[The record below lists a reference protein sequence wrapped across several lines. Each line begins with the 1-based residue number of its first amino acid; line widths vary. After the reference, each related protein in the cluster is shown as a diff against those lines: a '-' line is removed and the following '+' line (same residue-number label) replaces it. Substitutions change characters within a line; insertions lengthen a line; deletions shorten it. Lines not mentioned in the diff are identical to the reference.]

1 MPPAKNSTSRSSTFK
16 EPAALKWLSSSLD
29 TAQQALVELREDTG
43 RDVSQGA
50 RDLHKDLRAF
60 ISSARRDAGKLAK
73 ALQRDF
79 DQAQKQLAQGTGT
92 AGEARAKTTTE
103 PASRS
108 KAAAKP
114 KRVTAPGASNARAA
128 RSAEEKTATANPRT
142 RTAAT
147 PTARP
152 RPARVVVVSSSL
164 PWSSISPGSL
174 SLRRPNS
181 SASRTPPD
189 STRSPVAFRTTGS
202 CARAAPNYTQPPSV
216 ETVGIVAGLENGDLW
231 EVRQRLREDRLS
243 GVGWRVRV

>member
-1 MPPAKNSTSRSSTFK
+1 MPPAKNSTSRSSTFR

-103 PASRS
+103 PAAGP

-128 RSAEEKTATANPRT
+128 RSPEEKTATANPRT

-147 PTARP
+147 PTAR
-152 RPARVVVVSSSL
+152 A
-164 PWSSISPGSL
+164 GS
-174 SLRRPNS
+174 
-181 SASRTPPD
+181 ATP
-189 STRSPVAFRTTGS
+189 T
-202 CARAAPNYTQPPSV
+202 ARAGGRREQLLALVVDQP
-216 ETVGIVAGLENGDLW
+216 GITLAQAAKQFGLKDATGLYAVARRLQDDGL
-231 EVRQRLREDRLS
+231 VRKS
-243 GVGWRVRV
+243 GAELHPTA

>member
-43 RDVSQGA
+43 RDLSQGA

-92 AGEARAKTTTE
+92 AGASHAKTTTK

-108 KAAAKP
+108 KATAKP
-114 KRVTAPGASNARAA
+114 KRVTPPRASNTRAA
-128 RSAEEKTATANPRT
+128 RPADEKSATANPRT

-147 PTARP
+147 PTARAGSATP
-152 RPARVVVVSSSL
+152 TARGGGRRDQLLALVVDQPGITLAQAAKQFGLEGRDRTLRGRP
-164 PWSSISPGSL
+164 SPSG
-174 SLRRPNS
+174 RR
-181 SASRTPPD
+181 
-189 STRSPVAFRTTGS
+189 
-202 CARAAPNYTQPPSV
+202 ARAQERRRTAPNRLVSR
-216 ETVGIVAGLENGDLW
+216 GLENTDLRKP
-231 EVRQRLREDRLS
+231 VRSPAR
-243 GVGWRVRV
+243 

>member
-1 MPPAKNSTSRSSTFK
+1 MPPAKNSTSRSSTFR

-92 AGEARAKTTTE
+92 AGEARAKTTTT
-103 PASRS
+103 PASAP

-114 KRVTAPGASNARAA
+114 KRVTASGASNARAA
-128 RSAEEKTATANPRT
+128 RSPEEKTATANPRT

-147 PTARP
+147 LTGGRRDQLLALVVDQPGITLAQAAKQFGLKDATGLYAVAR
-152 RPARVVVVSSSL
+152 RLQDDGLVRKRGAELHPA
-164 PWSSISPGSL
+164 
-174 SLRRPNS
+174 
-181 SASRTPPD
+181 A
-189 STRSPVAFRTTGS
+189 
-202 CARAAPNYTQPPSV
+202 
-216 ETVGIVAGLENGDLW
+216 
-231 EVRQRLREDRLS
+231 
-243 GVGWRVRV
+243 

>member
-1 MPPAKNSTSRSSTFK
+1 MPPAKNSTSRSSTFR
-16 EPAALKWLSSSLD
+16 EPAALKWLFSSLD

-92 AGEARAKTTTE
+92 AGEARANTTTE
-103 PASRS
+103 PASGP

-128 RSAEEKTATANPRT
+128 RSPQEKTATART
-142 RTAAT
+142 PTPAT
-147 PTARP
+147 PTP
-152 RPARVVVVSSSL
+152 RAGSATPA
-164 PWSSISPGSL
+164 
-174 SLRRPNS
+174 
-181 SASRTPPD
+181 
-189 STRSPVAFRTTGS
+189 
-202 CARAAPNYTQPPSV
+202 ARAGGRRDQLLALVVDQPGI
-216 ETVGIVAGLENGDLW
+216 TVAQAAKQFGLKDASGLYAVARRLQDDGL
-231 EVRQRLREDRLS
+231 VRKS
-243 GVGWRVRV
+243 GAELHPAA

>member
-43 RDVSQGA
+43 RDLSQGA

-79 DQAQKQLAQGTGT
+79 DQAQKQLAQGT
-92 AGEARAKTTTE
+92 ATE
-103 PASRS
+103 PAAGP

-128 RSAEEKTATANPRT
+128 RSPEEKTATANART

-147 PTARP
+147 PTARAGGRRDQLLALVVDQP
-152 RPARVVVVSSSL
+152 GITVAQAAKQFGLKEASGLYAVARRL
-164 PWSSISPGSL
+164 Q
-174 SLRRPNS
+174 
-181 SASRTPPD
+181 D
-189 STRSPVAFRTTGS
+189 D
-202 CARAAPNYTQPPSV
+202 
-216 ETVGIVAGLENGDLW
+216 GL
-231 EVRQRLREDRLS
+231 VRKS
-243 GVGWRVRV
+243 GAELHPTA

>member
-92 AGEARAKTTTE
+92 AGEAR
-103 PASRS
+103 
-108 KAAAKP
+108 
-114 KRVTAPGASNARAA
+114 VTNADFRAA
-128 RSAEEKTATANPRT
+128 RSALLFGVCEVE
-142 RTAAT
+142 AAVA
-147 PTARP
+147 P
-152 RPARVVVVSSSL
+152 
-164 PWSSISPGSL
+164 PGHGC
-174 SLRRPNS
+174 
-181 SASRTPPD
+181 
-189 STRSPVAFRTTGS
+189 VGEVG
-202 CARAAPNYTQPPSV
+202 CA
-216 ETVGIVAGLENGDLW
+216 
-231 EVRQRLREDRLS
+231 ED
-243 GVGWRVRV
+243 G